1 MPEARLN
8 LVIYYLKNEEI
19 QEAYKLVKDMEPV
32 VPKEYIIKA
41 VVHAVI
47 GMNDDSKEHLTIA
60 QKLYQLVGTSA
71 TECDTI
77 PGRQCMASCFFIL
90 KQYDDVL
97 VYLKSIKDY
106 FVNDEDFNWN
116 FGIALAAAGEYE
128 EAQKAL
134 LNIQSERYRSDYSFL
149 SWLSRCYIMN
159 QTPHLAWEIYINMET
174 SNESLSLLNLIA
186 NDCYRM
192 GLFYYSVKAFDVLE
206 RLDPDPEFWDGK
218 LGATI
223 GVFQMVVAGKETRE
237 KLIEVIGM
245 LRNTQNPQAEFC
257 ISTMK
262 KWGQANGMHF

>member
-1 MPEARLN
+1 MFRSGENALQVLPPLLDIMPEARLN

-106 FVNDEDFNWN
+106 FANDEDFNWN
-116 FGIALAAAGEYE
+116 FGIALAAAGEYD

-134 LNIQSERYRSDYSFL
+134 LNI
-149 SWLSRCYIMN
+149 
-159 QTPHLAWEIYINMET
+159 
-174 SNESLSLLNLIA
+174 
-186 NDCYRM
+186 
-192 GLFYYSVKAFDVLE
+192 
-206 RLDPDPEFWDGK
+206 
-218 LGATI
+218 
-223 GVFQMVVAGKETRE
+223 
-237 KLIEVIGM
+237 
-245 LRNTQNPQAEFC
+245 
-257 ISTMK
+257 
-262 KWGQANGMHF
+262 